1 MTLLHGLFLGWFV
14 LLHVAQGLLGAAR
27 VPWLACLSALALT
40 ALALFGLRLHH
51 ATALSKSETAT
62 GAPGLQDALFPIVAL
77 AVWGINGWFL
87 WTPTTPPS
95 QGQVATFAIGS
106 AFFLGCALR
115 RERRRVFVLGA
126 LLLGVLIRTLSYSQV
141 PIHPSDGDMLPLVQ
155 AALDRFG
162 RGENPYA
169 LYHMPWELPLVYLP
183 LTWLSYL
190 PAHALGLDLR
200 FINLILEGVIFAAL
214 VVASPD
220 RDGRTDQSRLRTRL
234 DSPAAALAA
243 LLFASGILKDW
254 ANHTTHQVFWAL
266 LALALVQDRQGRPML
281 AAVLLGACG
290 AASPLAAVLAPFLG
304 LRWLREDGGP
314 RALAR
319 AAIAATVAAALILPF
334 ALRDPGEFMRGVF
347 LWHNVPEHYAYE
359 LWKYTHGQ
367 AQLGAAPL
375 FVQFGVERWLKPVQ
389 AAVFLSF
396 LLWSALHPPTRRALA
411 TYVWAGFCVF
421 MLFNPLLR
429 NHYWFAGG
437 IALLAA
443 AGLDGPRPSLGARGA
458 ASRRTAVA
466 A

>member
-1 MTLLHGLFLGWFV
+1 MTLLHGIFLGWFV
-14 LLHVAQGLLGAAR
+14 LLHVAQGVLGAAG
-27 VPWLACLSALALT
+27 VPWLAGLIALALT
-40 ALALFGLRLHH
+40 ALALISLRLHRTN
-51 ATALSKSETAT
+51 AAPETAA
-62 GAPGLQDALFPIVAL
+62 GAASLPDALVPIAAL
-77 AVWGINGWFL
+77 LVWAINGWFL
-87 WTPTTPPS
+87 WSPAIAPS
-95 QGQVATFAIGS
+95 RVQVATFAIGA

-115 RERRRVFVLGA
+115 RERRRVFVLGS
-126 LLLGVLIRTLSYSQV
+126 LVLGALIRTLSYSQV

-183 LTWLSYL
+183 LTWLAYL
-190 PAHALGLDLR
+190 PAHALHLDLR
-200 FINLILEGVIFAAL
+200 LTNLILEGVIFAAL
-214 VVASPD
+214 VAAGSD
-220 RDGRTDQSRLRTRL
+220 AEERAGNKGRGARL

-243 LLFASGILKDW
+243 LLFASGIVKDW
-254 ANHTTHQVFWAL
+254 ANHTTHQIFWVL
-266 LALALVQDRQGRPML
+266 LALALVQDRQGRPHR

-290 AASPLAAVLAPFLG
+290 AASPLSAVIAPLLG
-304 LRWLREDGGP
+304 LRWLKEDGWA
-314 RALAR
+314 RALLR
-319 AAIAATVAAALILPF
+319 AAIAATVAMGIILPF

-367 AQLGAAPL
+367 AQIGMAPL
-375 FVQFGVERWLKPVQ
+375 FVQLGIERFLKPLQ
-389 AAVFLSF
+389 AVVFLS
-396 LLWSALHPPTRRALA
+396 LVLWSVLRPPARRDLGS
-411 TYVWAGFCVF
+411 YVAAGFCVF

-443 AGLDGPRPSLGARGA
+443 VSLDGQRSISGSRGA
-458 ASRRTAVA
+458 ASRRPAEA